1 MIEIFNSVAS
11 NYCHK
16 QKKTNIFSKGS
27 LRVLIVQK
35 KKGGGGQTHV
45 YKSCC
50 NIEKGLLT

>member
-35 KKGGGGQTHV
+35 KKKGGV
-45 YKSCC
+45 KLMFIKVVAIS
-50 NIEKGLLT
+50 KKVS

>member
-35 KKGGGGQTHV
+35 KKRGGGV
-45 YKSCC
+45 KLMFIKVVAIS
-50 NIEKGLLT
+50 KKVS